1 MLRTLLMT
9 SALLLPLAGY
19 AKVQA
24 VPAVDYTG
32 LNFTVTGGVP
42 IGYQA
47 ACTALSLDANGNV
60 PATSRFGVYGYFN
73 CGNLSQAYP
82 VNGSGYLTNVST
94 VNINLQVGILLWVC
108 SLSSK
113 TFNGSC
119 TVISYAGQQI
129 GTIQLTFAP

>member
-9 SALLLPLAGY
+9 SALLLPLAGS
-19 AKVQA
+19 ANIQP
-24 VPAVDYTG
+24 VPAVEYTG

-47 ACTALSLDANGNV
+47 GCTALSLDANGDISG
-60 PATSRFGVYGYFN
+60 TSRFAIHGIFN
-73 CGNLSQAYP
+73 CGNANQAYP
-82 VNGSGYLTNVST
+82 VNGSGYLTSTST

-113 TFNGSC
+113 TFDGTCS
-119 TVISYAGQQI
+119 VITYAGGQL
-129 GTIQLTFAP
+129 GNVQLTFAP